1 MDFFLMGG
9 FPMVAI
15 LVFGAVALVNAAR
28 FAWAP
33 GPGRVPYQVAL
44 GAALVFAGLG
54 GSAVDL
60 MTVAMQVPSN
70 PEWANDPQVGLIRAM
85 PGIKKEDNV
94 PIGVGEVVIVIAL
107 EKLGAEGVANVQVR
121 GVGDLS
127 KKLRPNINIV
137 EGRAATPGSDE
148 VVIGKGINGR
158 FRGVKLGDSFELK
171 RNRSVTVVGVFE
183 DKGSSHES
191 EVWLDVDTLRSM
203 FGREG
208 AVSSVRVVLEQP
220 SSFEGFQLAVEQD
233 KRLGLQAMREVTYF
247 ENQSQG
253 TSLFIGILGTL
264 IAVCFSVGA
273 MIGATITMYASV
285 ANRQREIGTLR
296 ALGFSRFSILICFLV
311 ESILLAVGGGIVGAL
326 ASLALGGV
334 HFSMINLASWSEMTF
349 SLDPAPQL
357 IGIAVGAAGIMGVL
371 GGFLPAIR
379 ASGVSPLAAMRS

>member
-1 MDFFLMGG
+1 MMIPLRYTYRSLLVRKATTIAAAFGIAMTVFVLASALMMSAGVKKTLG
-9 FPMVAI
+9 SSGRADVAI
-15 LVFGAVALVNAAR
+15 VLRKGSDAE
-28 FAWAP
+28 
-33 GPGRVPYQVAL
+33 L
-44 GAALVFAGLG
+44 GSGI
-54 GSAVDL
+54 
-60 MTVAMQVPSN
+60 
-70 PEWANDPQVGLIRAM
+70 EDPQVGLIRAM

-326 ASLALGGV
+326 ASLARGGV

>member
-1 MDFFLMGG
+1 MMIPLRYTYRSLLVRKATTIAAAFGIAMTVFVLASALMMSAGVKKTLG
-9 FPMVAI
+9 SSGRADVAI
-15 LVFGAVALVNAAR
+15 VLRKGSDAE
-28 FAWAP
+28 
-33 GPGRVPYQVAL
+33 L
-44 GAALVFAGLG
+44 GSGI
-54 GSAVDL
+54 
-60 MTVAMQVPSN
+60 
-70 PEWANDPQVGLIRAM
+70 EDPQVGLIRAM

>member
-1 MDFFLMGG
+1 MIPLRYTYRSLLVRKATTIAAAFGIAMTVFVLASALMMSAGVKKTLG
-9 FPMVAI
+9 SSGRADVAI
-15 LVFGAVALVNAAR
+15 VLRKGSDAE
-28 FAWAP
+28 
-33 GPGRVPYQVAL
+33 L
-44 GAALVFAGLG
+44 GSGI
-54 GSAVDL
+54 
-60 MTVAMQVPSN
+60 
-70 PEWANDPQVGLIRAM
+70 EDPQVGLIRAM

-127 KKLRPNINIV
+127 KKLRPNINII

-296 ALGFSRFSILICFLV
+296 ALGFSRFSILVCFLV

-357 IGIAVGAAGIMGVL
+357 IGIAVGAAGIMGIL

>member
-1 MDFFLMGG
+1 MGG
-9 FPMVAI
+9 
-15 LVFGAVALVNAAR
+15 G
-28 FAWAP
+28 
-33 GPGRVPYQVAL
+33 
-44 GAALVFAGLG
+44 LVFAEP
-54 GSAVDL
+54 DL
-60 MTVAMQVPSN
+60 V
-70 PEWANDPQVGLIRAM
+70 
-85 PGIKKEDNV
+85 
-94 PIGVGEVVIVIAL
+94 

-127 KKLRPNINIV
+127 KKLRPNINII

-171 RNRSVTVVGVFE
+171 RNRAVTVVGVFE

-233 KRLGLQAMREVTYF
+233 KRLGLQAMREITYF

-296 ALGFSRFSILICFLV
+296 ALGFSRFSILVCFLV

>member
-1 MDFFLMGG
+1 MMIPLRYTYRSLLVRKATTIAAAFGIAMTVFVLASALMMSAGVKKTLG
-9 FPMVAI
+9 SSGRADVAI
-15 LVFGAVALVNAAR
+15 VLRKGSDAE
-28 FAWAP
+28 
-33 GPGRVPYQVAL
+33 L
-44 GAALVFAGLG
+44 GSGI
-54 GSAVDL
+54 
-60 MTVAMQVPSN
+60 
-70 PEWANDPQVGLIRAM
+70 EDPQVGLIRAM

-296 ALGFSRFSILICFLV
+296 ALGFSRFSILVCFLV

>member
-1 MDFFLMGG
+1 MMIPLRYTYRSLLVRKATTIAAAFGIAMTVFVLASALMMSAGVKKTLG
-9 FPMVAI
+9 SSGRADVAI
-15 LVFGAVALVNAAR
+15 VLRKGSDAE
-28 FAWAP
+28 
-33 GPGRVPYQVAL
+33 L
-44 GAALVFAGLG
+44 GSGI
-54 GSAVDL
+54 
-60 MTVAMQVPSN
+60 
-70 PEWANDPQVGLIRAM
+70 EDPQVGLIRAM

-158 FRGVKLGDSFELK
+158 FRGVNLGDSFELK

-296 ALGFSRFSILICFLV
+296 ALGFSRFSILVCFLV

>member
-1 MDFFLMGG
+1 MMIPLRYTYRSLLVRKATTIAAAFGIAMTVFVLASALMMSAGVKKTLG
-9 FPMVAI
+9 SSGRADVAI
-15 LVFGAVALVNAAR
+15 VLRKGSDAE
-28 FAWAP
+28 
-33 GPGRVPYQVAL
+33 L
-44 GAALVFAGLG
+44 GSGI
-54 GSAVDL
+54 
-60 MTVAMQVPSN
+60 
-70 PEWANDPQVGLIRAM
+70 EDPQVGLIRAM

-208 AVSSVRVVLEQP
+208 SVSSVRVVLEQP

>member
-1 MDFFLMGG
+1 MMIPLRYTYRSLLVRKATTIAAAFGIAMTVFVLASALMMSAGVKKTLG
-9 FPMVAI
+9 SSGRADVAI
-15 LVFGAVALVNAAR
+15 VLRKGSDAE
-28 FAWAP
+28 
-33 GPGRVPYQVAL
+33 L
-44 GAALVFAGLG
+44 GSGI
-54 GSAVDL
+54 
-60 MTVAMQVPSN
+60 
-70 PEWANDPQVGLIRAM
+70 EDPQVGLIRAM

-127 KKLRPNINIV
+127 KKLRPNINII

-296 ALGFSRFSILICFLV
+296 ALGFSRFSILVCFLV

-357 IGIAVGAAGIMGVL
+357 IGIAVGAAGIMGIL

>member
-1 MDFFLMGG
+1 MMIPLRYTYRSLLVRKATTIAAAFGIAMTVFVLASALMMSAGVKKTLG
-9 FPMVAI
+9 SSGRADVAI
-15 LVFGAVALVNAAR
+15 VLRKGSDAE
-28 FAWAP
+28 
-33 GPGRVPYQVAL
+33 L
-44 GAALVFAGLG
+44 GSGI
-54 GSAVDL
+54 
-60 MTVAMQVPSN
+60 
-70 PEWANDPQVGLIRAM
+70 EDPQVGLIRAM

-264 IAVCFSVGA
+264 LAVCFSVGA